1 MNTPVELP
9 LQTGSDPLVE
19 WMQEKQIPVTLKNY
33 LDLAYPDLDNPTL
46 EDLGEEEVANLPEE
60 VMTLE
65 EMSSFK
71 PAATP
76 R

>member
-33 LDLAYPDLDNPTL
+33 LDLAYPDLLNPTL
-46 EDLGEEEVANLPEE
+46 ENLSAEEIALLPDE

-65 EMSSFK
+65 EMSSIK